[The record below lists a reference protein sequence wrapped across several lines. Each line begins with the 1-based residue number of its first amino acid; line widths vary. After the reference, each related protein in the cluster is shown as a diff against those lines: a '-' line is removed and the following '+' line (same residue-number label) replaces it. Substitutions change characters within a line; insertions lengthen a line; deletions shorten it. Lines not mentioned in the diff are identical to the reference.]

1 MTAQAAIA
9 GSVPF
14 RQRCSSR
21 ASKPRR
27 IQCAGLAIETRKIGR
42 AWASSTK
49 ACAWSKR
56 VSGSV
61 VAGCTVST
69 GERLRHFDGRFIT
82 APLQRVLIGLAQ
94 ALEADRVFIRAMPF
108 EQHRVL
114 ALDTASIGVWMGS
127 PSTSAA
133 THRFHSL
140 SVKIPA
146 QNTRDEYLGA
156 YSFAARLPKMAALHA
171 TQGTAAPMLEKDTI
185 SIHLVREALLQS
197 CATGA
202 ATIEVLRKVG
212 IDPGLLELPTARISA
227 TAYARLWRLLARRMD
242 DEFFG
247 MDPRK
252 LKSGSLAF
260 LCHACVAQPT
270 LATSLE
276 TGLGFLSLML
286 ERMPAQL
293 VRQQSLAE
301 IVLHEPEPKPQRA
314 FTYFTYWMIVHGVAC
329 WLAGRRIP
337 ILAIELRCPQP
348 DFYDDYQV
356 MFSDNLRF
364 DRPRT
369 RMIFSADCLD
379 LPIKRSPEELKRFL
393 AHAPANIL
401 VKYRDPDSLATRIK
415 HDLRQMPP
423 DTWPETEGLAATL
436 CISASNPAPPSGG
449 RRANLPRPQGQ
460 RAQRTRDSVAGGTA
474 DQLRRDCRAV
484 GVWGHELVYR
494 AFRKWAGSDPGHYRS
509 LILNEV
515 TRV

>member
-1 MTAQAAIA
+1 
-9 GSVPF
+9 
-14 RQRCSSR
+14 
-21 ASKPRR
+21 
-27 IQCAGLAIETRKIGR
+27 
-42 AWASSTK
+42 
-49 ACAWSKR
+49 
-56 VSGSV
+56 
-61 VAGCTVST
+61 
-69 GERLRHFDGRFIT
+69 
-82 APLQRVLIGLAQ
+82 
-94 ALEADRVFIRAMPF
+94 
-108 EQHRVL
+108 
-114 ALDTASIGVWMGS
+114 
-127 PSTSAA
+127 
-133 THRFHSL
+133 
-140 SVKIPA
+140 
-146 QNTRDEYLGA
+146 
-156 YSFAARLPKMAALHA
+156 MAALHA

-212 IDPGLLELPTARISA
+212 IDPGLLELPTARIPA

-436 CISASNPAPPSGG
+436 CISASTL
-449 RRANLPRPQGQ
+449 RRRLAEEGQTYQGLK
-460 RAQRTRDSVAGGTA
+460 DSVRKELAIVWLAEPQISFAEIAARLGFA
-474 DQLRRDCRAV
+474 DTSSF
-484 GVWGHELVYR
+484 YK
-494 AFRKWAGSDPGHYRS
+494 AFRKWAGSNPGHYRS